1 MPDSCS
7 EFPENP
13 IAWSRSAIE
22 AARDRIVARRGPWTA
37 HSIHLGHDVYT
48 REPEKNWR
56 VELFG
61 RIMHDFGFPQL
72 AGVRILDLGCLEGL
86 FAIEYARQ
94 GAVSVGIEGRE
105 ANIEKAMFARD
116 VLGLTDCTFV
126 QDDVR
131 NLGLRALGQFD
142 VVLCAGILYHL
153 EAEDAIH
160 LIQQV
165 SACCS
170 RLAIFDTH
178 IAPDELRTTAFA
190 LSDPMSQVSIDGQVY
205 HGRYYEEHA
214 SGLGRDEKAAKLW
227 ASLDNEQSFW
237 LSKASLYAAL
247 QANGFSGIYD
257 ALRDA
262 SRPVEDVDRVVFAA
276 LK

>member
-37 HSIHLGHDVYT
+37 HSIHLGHNVYT

-126 QDDVR
+126 QDDVAISGCVR
-131 NLGLRALGQFD
+131 WGSSTLCCVLEFCIIWRPRTPSTLFSRYPH
-142 VVLCAGILYHL
+142 VVAGWRSLTRTSRRMS
-153 EAEDAIH
+153 
-160 LIQQV
+160 
-165 SACCS
+165 SA
-170 RLAIFDTH
+170 
-178 IAPDELRTTAFA
+178 
-190 LSDPMSQVSIDGQVY
+190 
-205 HGRYYEEHA
+205 
-214 SGLGRDEKAAKLW
+214 
-227 ASLDNEQSFW
+227 
-237 LSKASLYAAL
+237 
-247 QANGFSGIYD
+247 
-257 ALRDA
+257 
-262 SRPVEDVDRVVFAA
+262 RPPSP
-276 LK
+276 